1 MAHDNTVYRGS
12 SWGRT
17 RGPKNITGPNQT
29 PVAVTDCGSLVA
41 AAAGTG
47 VCVTENQRYLHI
59 TTAAGASVSNIWA
72 YMHASKQWAELK
84 TLAGAPHAVAEETH
98 QTFEI
103 AGIDKVA
110 FNIDGVV
117 YAAASTF

>member
-1 MAHDNTVYRGS
+1 MANSGSGFGRTVDRSERHQHS

-72 YMHASKQWAELK
+72 YMHASKPVSYTHLRA
-84 TLAGAPHAVAEETH
+84 HET
-98 QTFEI
+98 
-103 AGIDKVA
+103 D
-110 FNIDGVV
+110 
-117 YAAASTF
+117 S